1 MELTP
6 LFRKILVEWREQ
18 WTPSDIVERE
28 ELDKGIL
35 SQGQVRKITTF
46 TGFRRVGKTYLM
58 YQAIDEL
65 IKSGIADKNS
75 VFYVNLED
83 ERIPAETKSLTELL
97 PALREIFGENPQP
110 IYLFLDEV
118 QTIPNWSKWA
128 RRVYDSERGRLFLFL
143 SGSSSELSSHD
154 LPTELRGR
162 CMSLDIFPLS
172 LKGFLKFKGIVEADF
187 TNADYSDREKARLL
201 GLLRE
206 FLIFGGLPEVVL
218 SDGEKRKLLLLQEYY
233 KTVVRRD
240 IAERHK
246 IRNISLLSD
255 FLRLLLNSTHITIS
269 KMCNVLKSSGHKVS
283 KNTLINYLRYA
294 EEAYFAFVLHIFS
307 RKVKDRMLYPKK
319 VYFMDN
325 GFISALSLKFSEN
338 MGRLVENAVAVE
350 LKRRNL
356 HKPLAELSYWRSGR
370 GEEVDF
376 VVREGDSVRQ
386 LVQACYDVGDPDTKN
401 RELKGLIAASKEL
414 KCDNLLVIT
423 WDYEAEEK
431 LNGGKK
437 AVYMPL
443 CKWLLAGP
451 G

>member
-1 MELTP
+1 M
-6 LFRKILVEWREQ
+6 FRKILVEWREQ
-18 WTPSDIVERE
+18 WTPSDIVNRE
-28 ELDKGIL
+28 ELDKSIL
-35 SQGQVRKITTF
+35 SQGRVRKIITF

-97 PALREIFGENPQP
+97 PALKEIFGESGPHP
-110 IYLFLDEV
+110 VYLFLDEV
-118 QTIPNWSKWA
+118 QTIPDWNKWA

-143 SGSSSELSSHD
+143 SGSSSKLSSQD

-162 CMSLDIFPLS
+162 CMSIEVFPLS
-172 LKGFLKFKGIVEADF
+172 LKGFLKFKGVVEADF
-187 TNADYSDREKARLL
+187 ANVDYSDREKSKLL

-206 FLIFGGLPEVVL
+206 FLVFGGLPEIVL
-218 SDGEKRKLLLLQEYY
+218 SEGEKRKLLLLQEYY

-255 FLRLLLNSTHITIS
+255 FLRLLLNSTHISIS
-269 KMCNVLKSSGHKVS
+269 KMYNVLKSSGHKVS

-294 EEAYFAFVLHIFS
+294 EEAYFAFVLNIFS
-307 RKVKDRMLYPKK
+307 RKVKDQMLYPKK
-319 VYFMDN
+319 VYFIDN

-338 MGRLVENAVAVE
+338 MGRLVENMVAVE
-350 LKRRNL
+350 LKRRNSQN
-356 HKPLAELSYWRSGR
+356 PLAELSYWRSGR
-370 GEEVDF
+370 GGDEVDF
-376 VVREGDSVRQ
+376 VVREGDSVKQ

-401 RELKGLIAASKEL
+401 RELKGLITASKEL

-431 LNGGKK
+431 LNEGKK
-437 AVYMPL
+437 AIYMPL
-443 CKWLLAGP
+443 RKWLLTGP

>member
-18 WTPSDIVERE
+18 WTPSDIVDRE
-28 ELDKGIL
+28 ELDKSTL
-35 SQGQVRKITTF
+35 SQGRVRKITTF

-65 IKSGIADKNS
+65 VKSGIADKNS

-97 PALREIFGENPQP
+97 PALREIFGEGQHPM
-110 IYLFLDEV
+110 YLFLDEV

-128 RRVYDSERGRLFLFL
+128 RRVYDSERGRLSLFL
-143 SGSSSELSSHD
+143 SGSSSKLSSHD

-162 CMSLDIFPLS
+162 CTSIEVFPLS
-172 LKGFLKFKGIVEADF
+172 LKGFLKFRGLEADF
-187 TNADYSDREKARLL
+187 ANVDYSDREKAKLL

-206 FLIFGGLPEVVL
+206 FLVFGGLPEVVL
-218 SDGEKRKLLLLQEYY
+218 SEGEKRKLLLLQEYY

-255 FLRLLLNSTHITIS
+255 FLRLLLNSTHISIS

-283 KNTLINYLRYA
+283 KNTLINYLRYS

-307 RKVKDRMLYPKK
+307 RKVKDQMLYPKK
-319 VYFMDN
+319 VYFIDN

-350 LKRRNL
+350 LKRRNS
-356 HKPLAELSYWRSGR
+356 HNPLAELSYWRAGH
-370 GEEVDF
+370 GGDEVDF
-376 VVREGDSVRQ
+376 VIRDGGGVRQ

-401 RELKGLIAASKEL
+401 RELKGLITASKEL

-431 LNGGKK
+431 LDEGKK
-437 AVYMPL
+437 ITYVPL